1 MDAPQVS
8 VLATVTL
15 TWAAIYGY
23 VAFYCYTAHTD
34 ARAESELRPFATA
47 SLGMMVYAIGEAVL
61 VDAATSAGAVLGVR
75 LAISGAWVAVA
86 GFMHF
91 AHALTERPV
100 GRLVWGTYAAA
111 LAGLIATLSGWT
123 LDPTL
128 PAVVREMW
136 IEGAH
141 PPRLPALTLT
151 FDAVAFPAL
160 ALVLVAAWIMRARP
174 REAQGNPWMSVAA
187 VVLGV
192 AGVHDTF
199 INFVPVRSVYMLE
212 HCYLLCALAMTH
224 HLLGRAS
231 RADQELQRR
240 KQELRE
246 SLTSLER
253 TELELAHKE
262 QLAAVGELSA
272 IIAMEVRAPISAMRD
287 ALRELGRDT
296 EGEARMRLLT
306 TVDQASDR
314 LNHLVGDLLSYAKP
328 LYAQSVRIPVA
339 DLLHRA
345 LAAVPPETLERLD
358 TRQTFA
364 PDAEWIECDPE
375 LLHQALR
382 NLLDNALAAID
393 GAGSMQFSTLS
404 CQHRGGAAVQLSIS
418 ATPGLTA
425 ARSGA
430 LDRAAFQASLPA
442 GTGLGLAIVDRVV
455 RVHQG
460 HLEIRGGVAG
470 GTTMVLTLPVH
481 SRASAPMADPLPVA
495 VRPPAVVSVSSA

>member
-1 MDAPQVS
+1 MHAPEVS

-23 VAFYCYTAHTD
+23 VAVYCYTAHAD
-34 ARAESELRPFATA
+34 ARAEGELRPFATA
-47 SLGMMVYAIGEAVL
+47 SLGMMVYAIGEAIL
-61 VDAATSAGAVLGVR
+61 VDSATSAGLVLGVR
-75 LAISGAWVAVA
+75 LTLIGAWVAIA

-91 AHALTERPV
+91 AHALTERPI

-111 LAGLIATLSGWT
+111 LAGLIATLSGWS

-128 PAVVREMW
+128 PALVRPMW

-141 PPRLPALTLT
+141 QPRIPTLT
-151 FDAVAFPAL
+151 FAYHAVTFPAL

-174 REAQGNPWMSVAA
+174 REAPGNPWMSVAA

-192 AGVHDTF
+192 AGVHDTL
-199 INFVPVRSVYMLE
+199 INFVPVRSVYLLE
-212 HCYLLCALAMTH
+212 HSYLLCALAMTH
-224 HLLGRAS
+224 DLLGRAS
-231 RADQELQRR
+231 RADQDLRRR

-246 SLTSLER
+246 SLINLER
-253 TELELAHKE
+253 TEVELAHKE

-272 IIAMEVRAPISAMRD
+272 IIAMEVRAPISAMRT
-287 ALRELGRDT
+287 ALGELGRDT
-296 EGEARMRLLT
+296 EAQDRTRLLT

-328 LYAQSVRIPVA
+328 LHAQSTSVPVA
-339 DLLHRA
+339 ELVHRA
-345 LAAVPPETLERLD
+345 LSAVPSETRERLD

-375 LLHQALR
+375 LMHQALR

-393 GAGSMQFSTLS
+393 GTGSLQFSTLS
-404 CQHRGGAAVQLSIS
+404 CQHRGGAAVQLSIT
-418 ATPGLTA
+418 ATPGTTA
-425 ARSGA
+425 ARPQGR
-430 LDRAAFQASLPA
+430 DRAPFHASLPA

-460 HLEIRGGVAG
+460 HLEIRSGVAG
-470 GTTMVLTLPVH
+470 GTTMVLTLPVQ
-481 SRASAPMADPLPVA
+481 SRASTPMLDAFPSA
-495 VRPPAVVSVSSA
+495 VGSAASVSVPPA